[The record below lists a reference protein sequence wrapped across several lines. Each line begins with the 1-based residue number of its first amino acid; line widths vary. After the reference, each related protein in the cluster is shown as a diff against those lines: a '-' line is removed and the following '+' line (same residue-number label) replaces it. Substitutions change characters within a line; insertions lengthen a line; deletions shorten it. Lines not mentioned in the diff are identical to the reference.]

1 MLDKDESGMV
11 EFPEFARVMAKRAEV
26 EAIKKKTQEFRDALK
41 VFLQKNTVDLTK
53 KCMQVFDF
61 NGDGKVSAAELG
73 DILTKQ
79 GRNKLSDEEVE
90 EMIESVDKVDIV
102 FIKFNHFLFLFFRMM
117 MEWSILM
124 NS

>member
-53 KCMQVFDF
+53 KMHV
-61 NGDGKVSAAELG
+61 G
-73 DILTKQ
+73 
-79 GRNKLSDEEVE
+79 
-90 EMIESVDKVDIV
+90 
-102 FIKFNHFLFLFFRMM
+102 FRLQRGW
-117 MEWSILM
+117 EGECG
-124 NS
+124 